1 MSASGPSGPLV
12 DLSFFILAGN
22 EDNHNIL
29 NGIEIRQDPTRD
41 L

>member
-12 DLSFFILAGN
+12 DRFFFIFAGTK
-22 EDNHNIL
+22 ETYNISD
-29 NGIEIRQDPTRD
+29 GTEIQQDPTRD